1 MMKLQNILTSV
12 GYLICINIGTSS
24 NGEEAVQ
31 IRRLNSLGKETQPL
45 EMSII
50 SQVFNRLVSEEN
62 AKCVVWVDED
72 HQRNLVTAE
81 EIMHKSHAIILLE
94 ANKISGASLN
104 QAGKM
109 CPHHVMHFGSIKVAL
124 EFLKSSERSLR

>member
-1 MMKLQNILTSV
+1 M
-12 GYLICINIGTSS
+12 
-24 NGEEAVQ
+24 
-31 IRRLNSLGKETQPL
+31 
-45 EMSII
+45 
-50 SQVFNRLVSEEN
+50 SEEN

-94 ANKISGASLN
+94 TNKISGVSLN